1 MSGLAY
7 RLAIRTHWAEALA
20 PQARSKWI
28 GSVGAAPARFAV
40 MACVLVVFAYSTL
53 SLSAQ
58 SLSLDEVDTL
68 GFATEPL
75 SKFLATF
82 AGPAQ
87 NGPLYFLLM
96 RPWVA
101 LLGDS
106 EFVLRFPSVMGLVL
120 LIPLTFALGRKLDG
134 LGLGCVTAVLVAGS
148 PFVRW
153 YGQDAK
159 MYTIV
164 ACLSV
169 LSSYALHRALEPNSG
184 RWRATYALAAITGLF
199 THLFFV
205 FVLLFHAV
213 GFVLT
218 PPDERRDWRRVALP
232 AGLVLAAYAP
242 LGAWEIPAVLRGYET
257 PLRFVSFPE
266 LLTTLVLR
274 LSLQRED
281 VQSLLLVAPFAVCL
295 VMAFVARPGHA
306 GAGLRPRFWL
316 ALYLAVPVV
325 AFFLVSWRVPGF
337 MARYFMIIAPAF
349 YLAIGL
355 GLLNTLRRDRLIGG
369 AAIASITLLWAW
381 SFASPGEVRPDFRK
395 TADYVRANAQPG
407 DGIGFIAEYA
417 QRPFDY
423 YFRADGLRPVPFPYS
438 VGASPEAVASRIPQD
453 VARAAAS
460 LRRVWLIEYEE
471 WLWDPKAA
479 SREWLGQHGH
489 LLAAQRFDGVS
500 ISLFEITG

>member
-1 MSGLAY
+1 
-7 RLAIRTHWAEALA
+7 
-20 PQARSKWI
+20 
-28 GSVGAAPARFAV
+28 
-40 MACVLVVFAYSTL
+40 MACVLVVFAFSTL

-82 AGPAQ
+82 TGPAQ
-87 NGPLYFLLM
+87 NGPLFFLVM
-96 RPWVA
+96 RPWLA
-101 LLGDS
+101 LVGDS
-106 EFVLRFPSVMGLVL
+106 ELALRFPSVMALVL
-120 LIPLTFALGRKLDG
+120 LIPLTFALGRTLG
-134 LGLGCVTAVLVAGS
+134 GIGLGCIAAVLVAGS
-148 PFVRW
+148 PFLRW

-169 LSSYALHRALEPNSG
+169 LSTYALLRALEPNSG
-184 RWRATYALAAITGLF
+184 RWRAAYVLAAITGLF

-205 FVLLFHAV
+205 FVLLFHAGGV
-213 GFVLT
+213 VLT
-218 PPDERRDWRRVALP
+218 PPDGRRDWRSVALP

-242 LGAWEIPAVLRGYET
+242 LGAWEIPAVLSGYET
-257 PLRFVSFPE
+257 PLRFVPFPE
-266 LLTTLVLR
+266 LLTTLALR
-274 LSLQRED
+274 FSLQRED
-281 VQSLLLVAPFAVCL
+281 VQSLPLVAPFAVCL

-306 GAGLRPRFWL
+306 SAGLRPRFWL
-316 ALYLAVPVV
+316 ALYLGVPVV

-337 MARYFMIIAPAF
+337 MPRYFMIIAPAF

-355 GLLNTLRRDRLIGG
+355 GLLNTWRRDRLIGG
-369 AAIASITLLWAW
+369 AAMASITLLWAW
-381 SFASPGEVRPDFRK
+381 SFASPSEVRPEFRK
-395 TADYVRANAQPG
+395 TAEYVRANAQPG
-407 DGIGFIAEYA
+407 DGIGFLAGYGE
-417 QRPFDY
+417 RPFYY
-423 YFRADGLRPVPFPYS
+423 YFRVDGLRPVPFPYS

-479 SREWLGQHGH
+479 SREWLNQHGH
-489 LLAAQRFDGVS
+489 LLAAQRFEGVS
-500 ISLFEITG
+500 VSLFEMAG